1 MRIELSI
8 GQRIKQQREAIGMSQ
23 EELAQKL
30 GYRSRSTINK
40 IESGI
45 NDITQSKVIE
55 FAQAL
60 GTTPA
65 YLMGWEDETEKQ
77 TKSNATLENNIAKEL
92 VEKLQ
97 AGQGMVLRKG
107 MDKVDIIYVT
117 DAEQEAML
125 VMLEAMRKA
134 QEVSQKDKNKAEK

>member
-1 MRIELSI
+1 MSI

>member
-1 MRIELSI
+1 MSI

-30 GYRSRSTINK
+30 GYKSRSTINK

-60 GTTPA
+60 DTTPA
-65 YLMGWEDETEKQ
+65 YLMGWEDETD
-77 TKSNATLENNIAKEL
+77 TKKVPVQAEETGNNISFEEFERMVNDVKTGRGN
-92 VEKLQ
+92 EKAVI
-97 AGQGMVLRKG
+97 AGFGKDGNDIIHISQEEFDVAWAAIEALRKS
-107 MDKVDIIYVT
+107 
-117 DAEQEAML
+117 
-125 VMLEAMRKA
+125 RK
-134 QEVSQKDKNKAEK
+134 KKHEK